1 MNASGGIG
9 RKAKLGKGQQIQAR
23 YKSKRQPGD
32 REVLHAFPKNSL
44 HFNVI
49 RLDRNPRHPFDLRRG
64 IQSSWYSAYWDSEY
78 WAGQKLFEFFHTM
91 LQKTRLVYLT
101 QYMYGDI

>member
-9 RKAKLGKGQQIQAR
+9 RKAKLGQGQQIQAR

-32 REVLHAFPKNSL
+32 REVLHAFPQEFPS

-49 RLDRNPRHPFDLRRG
+49 RLDTGTPRHLFDLREG
-64 IQSSWYSAYWDSEY
+64 
-78 WAGQKLFEFFHTM
+78 HTVI
-91 LQKTRLVYLT
+91 LVFSLL
-101 QYMYGDI
+101 GF